1 MAGRELGS
9 DRPQRRSNAERRAQ
23 TRALLIEAAI
33 GSLSEL
39 GYARTTT
46 ATIAARAGVT
56 TGALHHHFPTKE
68 DLFLAVLDQL
78 SAEISETPG
87 DLLGSPD
94 PARITK
100 AVQRLW
106 SVYGAAR
113 YRAVWEVTIGTRTD
127 ARLRARVTEQR
138 RAAMRIVTERWCA
151 GLGLGRR
158 EKEQAAAV
166 LGFLLISIRGL
177 FLETYL
183 DFDRRYYEQHLAM
196 LSRTVAAQLEQILAK
211 PPHRRA
217 A

>member
-1 MAGRELGS
+1 MVGRELGS

-33 GSLSEL
+33 ASLSEL

-94 PARITK
+94 AARIAK

-106 SVYGAAR
+106 SVYGAPR
-113 YRAVWEVTIGTRTD
+113 YRAVWEVTIGTRAD

-138 RAAMRIVTERWCA
+138 RAAMRVVTERWCA
-151 GLGLGRR
+151 GLSLGRR
-158 EKEQAAAV
+158 EK
-166 LGFLLISIRGL
+166 
-177 FLETYL
+177 
-183 DFDRRYYEQHLAM
+183 
-196 LSRTVAAQLEQILAK
+196 
-211 PPHRRA
+211 
-217 A
+217 